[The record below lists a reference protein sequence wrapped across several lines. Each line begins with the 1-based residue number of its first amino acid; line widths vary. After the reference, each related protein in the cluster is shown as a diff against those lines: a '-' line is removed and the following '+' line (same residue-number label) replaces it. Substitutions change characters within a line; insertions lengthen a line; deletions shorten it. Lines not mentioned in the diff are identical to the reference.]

1 MPHRAAKDTEPL
13 FPESD
18 ALKPLAER
26 MRPRTLDE
34 IVGQGRLLGPGTP
47 LRRELEAGRVH
58 SMILWGP
65 PGCGKTTLALLVAKY
80 ADAHF
85 QAISAVLSGL
95 AEVRKALAE
104 AEALYG
110 QGRRSVLFVD
120 EVHRFNKAQQD
131 AFLPHIE
138 KGVIVF
144 VGATTEN
151 PSFELN
157 SALLSRCRVHVMDA
171 VGADDIVIALKRALS
186 DAERGLG
193 KLSLQVD
200 DATLALMARAADSD
214 VRRALTFLEIT
225 AELAQDGRIDDA
237 TLQQVLADRTRRFD
251 KGGEQFY
258 DQISA
263 LHKSVRSSNPDA
275 ALYWLVRMLDGG
287 CEPLYLARRM
297 TRMAIEDVGLADP
310 RAWQLALQAWDT
322 YERLGSPE
330 GELALA
336 EVALYLAMAPKS
348 NAAHAAYG
356 AARANVRETGTLE
369 VPMHLR
375 NAPTKLMK
383 GLGYGKGYQY
393 DPDVEGGVALDQQC
407 LPDALAGTEFYAP
420 TANGIE
426 AKIRESWNACD
437 QRGPRHASRGLR
449 LHAARHA
456 GSTSRARGSIMSV
469 VWYFD
474 FISPFAWL
482 QWPKIRSLAAEREV
496 ELRPILFAGL
506 LDHHGQK
513 GPAEIPGKREFTY
526 RHVLWRARRAGRT
539 LRFPPAHPFNP
550 LAALRLCV
558 AAGSNVT
565 ATDAIFEWIWSQG
578 RAGDSAH
585 ALAPVA
591 ERLGIA
597 DVEAAVADPV
607 AKARLRENFDAAI
620 ADGVFGVPTLALDG
634 RLFWGDDAHDFALAC
649 LHDPALWDEPEM
661 RRVTTLP
668 IGVART
674 T

>member
-1 MPHRAAKDTEPL
+1 MARRKTAVSESTEL
-13 FPESD
+13 FAESD

-34 IVGQGRLLGPGTP
+34 IVGQARLLGPGTA
-47 LRRELEAGRVH
+47 LRRALEAHRVH

-85 QAISAVLSGL
+85 RAISAVLSGL
-95 AEVRKALAE
+95 ADVRAALSE
-104 AEALYG
+104 AEVQFA

-138 KGVIVF
+138 RGIIIF

-171 VGADDIVIALKRALS
+171 VGADDIVVALKRALR
-186 DAERGLG
+186 DEERGLG
-193 KLSLQVD
+193 ALHLEVD
-200 DATLALMARAADSD
+200 DDALALMARAADGD
-214 VRRALTFLEIT
+214 VRRGLTFLEI
-225 AELAQDGRIDDA
+225 ASELAHGGRIDQG

-263 LHKSVRSSNPDA
+263 LHKSVRSSDPDA
-275 ALYWLVRMLDGG
+275 ALYWLVRMIDGG

-297 TRMAIEDVGLADP
+297 VRMAVEDIGLADP
-310 RAWQLALQAWDT
+310 RAWQLALHAWDT

-330 GELALA
+330 GDLALA
-336 EVALYLAMAPKS
+336 EAALYLAMAPKS
-348 NAAHAAYG
+348 NAAYVAYG

-375 NAPTKLMK
+375 NAPTRLMK

-420 TANGIE
+420 TANGME
-426 AKIRESWNACD
+426 AKIRE
-437 QRGPRHASRGLR
+437 
-449 LHAARHA
+449 
-456 GSTSRARGSIMSV
+456 
-469 VWYFD
+469 
-474 FISPFAWL
+474 
-482 QWPKIRSLAAEREV
+482 K
-496 ELRPILFAGL
+496 
-506 LDHHGQK
+506 LD
-513 GPAEIPGKREFTY
+513 
-526 RHVLWRARRAGRT
+526 
-539 LRFPPAHPFNP
+539 
-550 LAALRLCV
+550 ALR
-558 AAGSNVT
+558 
-565 ATDAIFEWIWSQG
+565 
-578 RAGDSAH
+578 
-585 ALAPVA
+585 
-591 ERLGIA
+591 
-597 DVEAAVADPV
+597 EAR
-607 AKARLRENFDAAI
+607 AKA
-620 ADGVFGVPTLALDG
+620 GKP
-634 RLFWGDDAHDFALAC
+634 
-649 LHDPALWDEPEM
+649 
-661 RRVTTLP
+661 
-668 IGVART
+668 
-674 T
+674 

>member
-1 MPHRAAKDTEPL
+1 MARRKTAVSESTEL
-13 FPESD
+13 FAESD

-34 IVGQGRLLGPGTP
+34 IVGQARLLGPGTA
-47 LRRELEAGRVH
+47 LRRALEAHRVH

-85 QAISAVLSGL
+85 RAISAVLSGL
-95 AEVRKALAE
+95 ADVRAALSE
-104 AEALYG
+104 AEVQFA

-138 KGVIVF
+138 RGIIIF

-171 VGADDIVIALKRALS
+171 VGADDIVVALKRALS
-186 DAERGLG
+186 DEERGLG
-193 KLSLQVD
+193 ALHLEVD
-200 DATLALMARAADSD
+200 DDALALMARAADGD
-214 VRRALTFLEIT
+214 VRRGLTFLEI
-225 AELAQDGRIDDA
+225 ASELAHGGRIDQG

-263 LHKSVRSSNPDA
+263 LHKSVRSSDPDA

-297 TRMAIEDVGLADP
+297 VRMAVEDIGLADP
-310 RAWQLALQAWDT
+310 RAWQLALHAWDT

-330 GELALA
+330 GDLALA
-336 EVALYLAMAPKS
+336 EAALYLAMAPKS
-348 NAAHAAYG
+348 NAAYVAYG

-375 NAPTKLMK
+375 NAPTRLMK
-383 GLGYGKGYQY
+383 GLGYGQGYQY

-420 TANGIE
+420 TANGME
-426 AKIRESWNACD
+426 AKIRE
-437 QRGPRHASRGLR
+437 
-449 LHAARHA
+449 
-456 GSTSRARGSIMSV
+456 
-469 VWYFD
+469 
-474 FISPFAWL
+474 
-482 QWPKIRSLAAEREV
+482 K
-496 ELRPILFAGL
+496 
-506 LDHHGQK
+506 LD
-513 GPAEIPGKREFTY
+513 
-526 RHVLWRARRAGRT
+526 
-539 LRFPPAHPFNP
+539 
-550 LAALRLCV
+550 ALR
-558 AAGSNVT
+558 
-565 ATDAIFEWIWSQG
+565 
-578 RAGDSAH
+578 
-585 ALAPVA
+585 
-591 ERLGIA
+591 
-597 DVEAAVADPV
+597 EAR
-607 AKARLRENFDAAI
+607 AKA
-620 ADGVFGVPTLALDG
+620 GKP
-634 RLFWGDDAHDFALAC
+634 
-649 LHDPALWDEPEM
+649 
-661 RRVTTLP
+661 
-668 IGVART
+668 
-674 T
+674 